1 MVYVPIQGI
10 PPGGPRLRKARRQKE
25 GFSMIYGIADV
36 GSNTVRLSIYKC
48 EGGEIRLL
56 MNRKVMAGLAGYV
69 RHGALT
75 PEGIEVACQTLQG
88 YRSLMDNLELPDLRV
103 FATASLRNISNT
115 EEAVGAV
122 MAATGLR
129 VDVLSGREEAELS
142 FRGAIQNAGL
152 YNGLLVDLG
161 GGSTELVAYRN
172 RTIQSACSLSVGSLS
187 LFSRHV
193 EKLWRD
199 KGERRAIRR
208 AVEEQ
213 LDQFAPQRAPARHI
227 CGVGGTVRAACKVA
241 NVLFGRPAEDRS
253 LDRVELKE
261 MLRRLKKPEKAEL
274 RLLLKTVPDRIH
286 TIIPGLLALDTIVRA
301 YGAQTITASACGV
314 REGYLLDR
322 VLREPAVK
330 PANTAITEREG

>member
-1 MVYVPIQGI
+1 
-10 PPGGPRLRKARRQKE
+10 
-25 GFSMIYGIADV
+25 MIYGIADV

-152 YNGLLVDLG
+152 YTGLLVDLG
-161 GGSTELVAYRN
+161 GGSTELVSYRS
-172 RTIQSACSLSVGSLS
+172 RAIQTACSLSVGSLS
-187 LFSRHV
+187 LFSKYV
-193 EKLWRD
+193 SKLHPT
-199 KGERRAIRR
+199 KEERRAIRR
-208 AVEEQ
+208 AVEGQLEQ
-213 LDQFAPQRAPARHI
+213 FVPQHPPARHI

-241 NVLFGRPAEDRS
+241 NAMFDRPAGDRS
-253 LDRVELKE
+253 LDRDELKE
-261 MLRRLKKPEKAEL
+261 MLQRLKKPGRDEL

-286 TIIPGLLALDTIVRA
+286 TIIPGLLALDTIAKA

-314 REGYLLDR
+314 REGYLLAR
-322 VLREPAVK
+322 VLGEPLEDQRK
-330 PANTAITEREG
+330 ITPST

>member
-56 MNRKVMAGLAGYV
+56 MNRKTMAGLAGYV

-193 EKLWRD
+193 EKLWPD

>member
-1 MVYVPIQGI
+1 
-10 PPGGPRLRKARRQKE
+10 
-25 GFSMIYGIADV
+25 MIYGIADM

-152 YNGLLVDLG
+152 YTGLLVDLG
-161 GGSTELVAYRN
+161 GGSTELVSYRN
-172 RTIQSACSLSVGSLS
+172 RAIQSACSLSVGSLS
-187 LFSRHV
+187 LFSRYV
-193 EKLWRD
+193 SKLHPT
-199 KGERRAIRR
+199 KEERRAICR

-213 LDQFAPQRAPARHI
+213 LEQYVPQHGPARHI

-241 NVLFGRPAEDRS
+241 NAMFDRPAGDRS
-253 LDRVELKE
+253 LDRDELKE
-261 MLRRLKKPEKAEL
+261 MLQRLKKPGRDEL

-286 TIIPGLLALDTIVRA
+286 TIIPGLLALDTIAKA
-301 YGAQTITASACGV
+301 YGAQTITRQC
-314 REGYLLDR
+314 
-322 VLREPAVK
+322 LRRAGGLSPRPGAGGAPGGPEQNHTPS
-330 PANTAITEREG
+330 T

>member
-1 MVYVPIQGI
+1 
-10 PPGGPRLRKARRQKE
+10 
-25 GFSMIYGIADV
+25 MIYGIADV

-129 VDVLSGREEAELS
+129 VDVLTGREEAELS

-152 YNGLLVDLG
+152 YTGLLVDLG
-161 GGSTELVAYRN
+161 GGSTELVSYRN
-172 RTIQSACSLSVGSLS
+172 RAIQTACSLSVGSLS
-187 LFSRHV
+187 LFSKYV
-193 EKLWRD
+193 AKLHPT
-199 KGERRAIRR
+199 KEERRAIRR

-213 LDQFAPQRAPARHI
+213 LEQFVPQHPPARHI

-241 NVLFGRPAEDRS
+241 NAMFDRPAGDRS
-253 LDRVELKE
+253 LDRDELKE
-261 MLRRLKKPEKAEL
+261 MLQRLKKPGRDEL

-286 TIIPGLLALDTIVRA
+286 TIIPGLLALDTISRA

-314 REGYLLDR
+314 REGYLLAR
-322 VLREPAVK
+322 VLGEPLEDQRK
-330 PANTAITEREG
+330 ITPST

>member
-1 MVYVPIQGI
+1 
-10 PPGGPRLRKARRQKE
+10 
-25 GFSMIYGIADV
+25 MIYGIADV

-129 VDVLSGREEAELS
+129 VDVLTGREEAELS

-152 YNGLLVDLG
+152 YTGLLADLG
-161 GGSTELVAYRN
+161 GGSTELVSYRN
-172 RTIQSACSLSVGSLS
+172 RAIQSACSLSVGSLS
-187 LFSRHV
+187 LFSKYV
-193 EKLWRD
+193 SKLHPT
-199 KGERRAIRR
+199 KEERRAIRR

-213 LDQFAPQRAPARHI
+213 LEQYVPQHGPARHI

-241 NVLFGRPAEDRS
+241 NVMFDRPAGDRS
-253 LDRVELKE
+253 LDRDELKE
-261 MLRRLKKPEKAEL
+261 MLQRLKKPGKEEL

-286 TIIPGLLALDTIVRA
+286 TIIPGLLALDTIAKA

-314 REGYLLDR
+314 REGYLLAR
-322 VLREPAVK
+322 VLGEEPLEDQSK
-330 PANTAITEREG
+330 ITPST

>member
-1 MVYVPIQGI
+1 
-10 PPGGPRLRKARRQKE
+10 
-25 GFSMIYGIADV
+25 MIYGIADV

-122 MAATGLR
+122 MAATGLK

-152 YNGLLVDLG
+152 YTGLLADLG
-161 GGSTELVAYRN
+161 GGSTELVSYRS
-172 RTIQSACSLSVGSLS
+172 RAIQTACSLSVGSLS
-187 LFSRHV
+187 LFSKYV
-193 EKLWRD
+193 SKLHPT
-199 KGERRAIRR
+199 KEERRAIRR

-213 LDQFAPQRAPARHI
+213 LEQFVPQHPPARHI

-241 NVLFGRPAEDRS
+241 NAMFDRPAGDRS
-253 LDRVELKE
+253 LDRDELKE
-261 MLRRLKKPEKAEL
+261 MLQRLKKPGRDEL

-286 TIIPGLLALDTIVRA
+286 TIIPGLLALDTIAKA

-314 REGYLLDR
+314 REGYLLAR
-322 VLREPAVK
+322 VLGETLEDQSK
-330 PANTAITEREG
+330 ITPST

>member
-56 MNRKVMAGLAGYV
+56 MNRKTMAGLAGYV

-193 EKLWRD
+193 EKLWPD

-208 AVEEQ
+208 AVEDQ

-286 TIIPGLLALDTIVRA
+286 TIIPGLLALDTIARA